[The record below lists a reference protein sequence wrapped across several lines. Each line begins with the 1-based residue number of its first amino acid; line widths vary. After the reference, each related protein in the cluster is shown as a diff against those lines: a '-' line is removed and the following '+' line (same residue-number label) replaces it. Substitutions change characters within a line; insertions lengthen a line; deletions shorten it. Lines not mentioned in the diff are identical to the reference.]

1 MKLKSREKKK
11 IHWADKLYL
20 SPLTTVGNL
29 PFRRICKE
37 FGADITCGEMA
48 MCSNLLQGMPPGI
61 QLIFSFL
68 YLEFILKNVSEWALM
83 KRHHTED
90 IFGVQLCANNPYL
103 LVKCG
108 QMLEKECNIDFIDLN
123 LGCPIDW
130 VFRKGG
136 GEIFTLCL

>member
-1 MKLKSREKKK
+1 
-11 IHWADKLYL
+11 
-20 SPLTTVGNL
+20 
-29 PFRRICKE
+29 
-37 FGADITCGEMA
+37 
-48 MCSNLLQGMPPGI
+48 
-61 QLIFSFL
+61 
-68 YLEFILKNVSEWALM
+68 M

-136 GEIFTLCL
+136 GEILTLSKLYIIFLNITLKCQQVVECC